1 MNQNPVYS
9 MSTTET
15 LTTDREAIQTHHNI
29 LYGMNTEA
37 NHTHQYETVDTPIE
51 MNQNPVYSAT
61 NATNVEA
68 DYYQNDDL
76 GQTRNEQQP
85 EYDYIQVWNYIKKL
99 LAITN

>member
-9 MSTTET
+9 TSATET
-15 LTTDREAIQTHHNI
+15 QTTDYEAIQTHPNI

-61 NATNVEA
+61 NVTNIEA
-68 DYYQNDDL
+68 NL
-76 GQTRNEQQP
+76 GPTINEQQL
-85 EYDYIQVWNYIKKL
+85 EYDYIQVWNYYTSNNL
-99 LAITN
+99 

>member
-15 LTTDREAIQTHHNI
+15 PTTDHEAIQTHPNI

-51 MNQNPVYSAT
+51 MNQNPVYNAT
-61 NATNVEA
+61 NATNNEA
-68 DYYQNDDL
+68 DYEWAATGIWLYSSVKTVLQQTAYGYIYLQNK
-76 GQTRNEQQP
+76 
-85 EYDYIQVWNYIKKL
+85 Y
-99 LAITN
+99 

>member
-9 MSTTET
+9 ASTTET
-15 LTTDREAIQTHHNI
+15 PTTDHEAIQTHPNI

-61 NATNVEA
+61 NATNIA
-68 DYYQNDDL
+68 ANL
-76 GQTRNEQQP
+76 GPTRNEQQS
-85 EYDYIQVWNYIKKL
+85 EYDYIQVWN
-99 LAITN
+99 NF